1 MTQPTRTELTP
12 PFPVPSFRLDGKTAI
27 VTGASRGIGEAIAL
41 ALAHAGAR
49 VTLASRDE
57 ARLGKVAEQIR
68 GIGAQA
74 LTIQADICQ
83 PDDIDHIVKGTNEEF
98 GGIDVLVNNAGVC
111 YLEPALEV
119 TRDTWDKTFNLNT
132 RALFFLSQA
141 VARYMVASGRGG
153 KIINVASQ
161 LSIIGMERHAS
172 YCASKAAVHVL
183 TKALALE
190 WGRHG
195 IHVNSIGPTFI
206 RTEMSAP
213 NLDDP
218 VRKADILSKMPIG
231 RIGEPVDV
239 AGAAV
244 FLASTASDMITGE
257 LLLVDGGWTS
267 Q

>member
-1 MTQPTRTELTP
+1 MTQPTQTEHTLS
-12 PFPVPSFRLDGKTAI
+12 FPVPSFRLDGKSAI
-27 VTGASRGIGEAIAL
+27 VTGASRGIGEAIAF
-41 ALAHAGAR
+41 ALAHAGAK
-49 VTLASRDE
+49 VVLASRDL
-57 ARLGKVAEQIR
+57 ARLERVADQIR
-68 GIGAQA
+68 STGAQA
-74 LTIQADICQ
+74 LAIQADICQ
-83 PDDIDHIVKGTNEEF
+83 PEDIDRIVEGTVEAF

-119 TRDTWDKTFNLNT
+119 TRDTWDKTFDLNS

-141 VARYMVASGRGG
+141 VARQMVANGRGG
-153 KIINVASQ
+153 KIINIASQ

-172 YCASKAAVHVL
+172 YCASKAAVNVL

-195 IHVNSIGPTFI
+195 IHVNSIGPTFV

-218 VRKADILSKMPIG
+218 ERKADILSKMPIG

-244 FLASTASDMITGE
+244 FLASRASDMITGE

>member
-1 MTQPTRTELTP
+1 MIQPKGTEDSL

-27 VTGASRGIGEAIAL
+27 VTGASRGIGEAISFAL
-41 ALAHAGAR
+41 GHAGAN
-49 VTLASRDE
+49 VVVASRDLT
-57 ARLGKVAEQIR
+57 RLERVAEQI
-68 GIGAQA
+68 GSIGAQA
-74 LTIQADICQ
+74 LAVQADICQ
-83 PDDIDHIVKGTNEEF
+83 PEDLARIVADTNEKF
-98 GGIDVLVNNAGVC
+98 GAIDVLVNNAGVC

-119 TRDTWDKTFNLNT
+119 SRDTWDRTFDLNT

-141 VARYMVASGRGG
+141 VARQMVETGRGG

-161 LSIIGMERHAS
+161 LSVIGMERHAS

-190 WGRHG
+190 WGKYG
-195 IHVNSIGPTFI
+195 IHVNCIGPTFI

-218 VRKADILSKMPIG
+218 ARKADILGKMPIG